1 MSRFVPVA
9 RLEDLPDRRG
19 RAVEVDGRRI
29 ALFNLGGQVYAID
42 DTCTHEDASLAE
54 GPVMGEMAVCP
65 RHGSRFHLPTG
76 QVRSLPAVHNVAT
89 YDVRVE
95 DGVVY
100 VDPTPRLHPGR
111 IHRHPVGR

>member
-9 RLEDLPDRRG
+9 RLGNLPNRRG
-19 RAVEVDGRRI
+19 FPVQVEGRRI
-29 ALFNLGGQVYAID
+29 ALFNLDGHVYAID
-42 DTCTHEDASLAE
+42 DTCTHEDASLSE

-65 RHGSRFHLPTG
+65 RHGSRFHIPTG

-89 YDVRVE
+89 YEVRVE

-100 VDPTPRLHPGR
+100 VDPTPRLTTGR
-111 IHRHPVGR
+111 IHRHSVGR